1 MKDLSKPLA
10 KMELGIAGRN
20 TYTGDLRAD
29 EFLSDLKGKR
39 GIKKFREMRDNN
51 AVIGAIMYAV
61 EQTLRDVKIKVK
73 PADDSDT
80 AKKEAKFLEEVLSDM
95 DHSLD
100 DHVSEALSHLTYGF
114 SWFEVVY
121 KLRNGQDKSNPKK
134 KSKYTDGRIGIRK
147 LATRAPW
154 TVDRFEINRDNGE
167 ILGMWQDTTWGKPLM
182 MIPTNKSLYYRT
194 TTLNND
200 PSGRSVLRNAY
211 VSYVYLNKIQEFE
224 AIAIEREL
232 HGVPIGRMPAEYLSS
247 DATDE
252 QKNLRANFE
261 KILRDLKKNEQGY
274 ALLPSDL
281 YVDVDGK
288 PTSQRLMDLEL
299 ITANGSRSIDIDP
312 VVRRYQHDIARST
325 MAEFMMLGGGAN
337 GSYALSKSKTDLFLR
352 SLESYINTIVDVLNK
367 QLVESLWQVNGLPF
381 ETMPKLEAGD
391 VAPHD
396 LKEIAAF
403 LRNLNGADINVADQ
417 IETVSDLMEAA
428 ELDFDPE
435 SYMSNRE
442 ESKLKEEEKASQE
455 FDLQAKLADAK
466 TQQPT
471 PKEPNPME
479 KALMESAMRILQD
492 D

>member
-10 KMELGIAGRN
+10 KMELGVSGRN
-20 TYTGDLRAD
+20 TYTGDVRAD
-29 EFLSDLKGKR
+29 EFLQELKGKR
-39 GIKKFREMRDNN
+39 GIRKFREMRDNN

-73 PADDSDT
+73 PADDSDG
-80 AKKEAKFLEEVLSDM
+80 AKKEAEFLQTVLDDM

-100 DHVSEALSHLTYGF
+100 DHISEALSHLTFGF

-121 KLRNGQDKSNPKK
+121 KLRGGESDNPKK
-134 KSKYTDGRIGIRK
+134 KSKHSDGRIGIKK
-147 LATRAPW
+147 LAVRAPW
-154 TVDRFEINRDNGE
+154 TVNKFEVDKDTSE
-167 ILGMWQDTTWGKPLM
+167 VTGMWQDLTWGNPLV

-211 VSYVYLNKIQEFE
+211 VSYTYLNKIQEFE

-252 QKNLRANFE
+252 QKSLRTNFE

-312 VVRRYQHDIARST
+312 VVRRYQHDIARSI
-325 MAEFMMLGGGAN
+325 MAEFMMLGGGST

-367 QLVESLWQVNGLPF
+367 QLVERLWLINGLPF
-381 ETMPKLEAGD
+381 EVMPKLEAGD

-403 LRNLNGADINVADQ
+403 LRNLNGADIKVADQ
-417 IETVSDLMEAA
+417 IETVTDLMEAA
-428 ELDFDPE
+428 ELDFNPE
-435 SYMSNRE
+435 TYVANRAE
-442 ESKLKEEEKASQE
+442 QKKKEEEQAAKD
-455 FDLQAKLADAK
+455 FDLQ
-466 TQQPT
+466 TQQLKQPQQAKPAMSGK
-471 PKEPNPME
+471 PK
-479 KALMESAMRILQD
+479 
-492 D
+492 